1 MKRTSTTLAIAS
13 GKGGVG
19 KSVVAVNLAET
30 LARRGH
36 SVALIDADVGQ
47 GACPVLLNEDP
58 PHTVADLVRLDA
70 DVDAIGHE
78 TTAGITLVQSAR
90 EPDCFVNEQQSAILH
105 LSLDDVLRTARTT
118 HDFVLIDTPAGTNG
132 TVRWAL
138 DRADM
143 GALVLVGEPTAIA
156 DAYRLAKMIWS
167 ADPAYPLGSIV
178 NFADSADDAHSITE
192 RFGMITERFTGQTP
206 SHLGWVPFAPA
217 VRTSVRN
224 QTPAVR
230 SHDALRDAFDTL
242 ASVLADGRRVER
254 QLRSNSSFSATNL
267 PCALCTSTSV
277 V

>member
-1 MKRTSTTLAIAS
+1 MKRTSTTLTIAS

-47 GACPVLLNEDP
+47 GACAVLLNEDP

-78 TTAGITLVQSAR
+78 TAAGVTLVQSAR
-90 EPDCFVNEQQSAILH
+90 EPDGFVSEQQAAILH
-105 LSLDDVLRTARTT
+105 LSLDEVLHAVRAS

-156 DAYRLAKMIWS
+156 DAYRLTKMIWRI
-167 ADPAYPLGSIV
+167 DPTYPLGSIV
-178 NFADSADDAHSITE
+178 NFADSAATAQSVTK
-192 RFGMITERFTGQTP
+192 RFGAITERFTGQQP
-206 SHLGWVPFAPA
+206 SHLGWVPFTTAIRTSVQNQAPA
-217 VRTSVRN
+217 VRHHPPVRE
-224 QTPAVR
+224 AF
-230 SHDALRDAFDTL
+230 DALAG
-242 ASVLADGRRVER
+242 VLATGRRVER
-254 QLRSNSSFSATNL
+254 QPVN
-267 PCALCTSTSV
+267 TS
-277 V
+277 

>member
-30 LARRGH
+30 LTRHGH

-47 GACPVLLNEDP
+47 GACSVLLNEDP

-70 DVDAIGHE
+70 DVDDVGHE
-78 TTAGITLVQSAR
+78 TVAGVTLVQSAR
-90 EPDCFVNEQQSAILH
+90 EPDGFVTEQQSAVIH
-105 LSLDDVLRTARTT
+105 LSLDEVLQAMRHA
-118 HDFVLIDTPAGTNG
+118 HDFVLIDTPAGTKS

-143 GALVLVGEPTAIA
+143 GALILVGEPTAIA
-156 DAYRLAKMIWS
+156 DAYRLAKMIWA

-178 NFADSADDAHSITE
+178 NFADSADDARSITE
-192 RFGMITERFTGQTP
+192 RFGAITHRFTGQRT
-206 SHLGWVPFAPA
+206 SHLGWVPFTPA
-217 VRTSVRN
+217 VRTSVQC

-230 SHDALRDAFDTL
+230 RHEALRRAFDDL
-242 ASVLADGRRVER
+242 AGVLAKGRCVER
-254 QLRSNSSFSATNL
+254 QPVN
-267 PCALCTSTSV
+267 TS
-277 V
+277 